1 VLESCDPEDSID
13 INARSKLMLCDK
25 RKMGEDG
32 VTLERGG
39 ADDAILE
46 DPDNPSTRKSGNGEK
61 LG

>member
-1 VLESCDPEDSID
+1 
-13 INARSKLMLCDK
+13 MLCDK

-46 DPDNPSTRKSGNGEK
+46 DPDDPSTRKSGNREK